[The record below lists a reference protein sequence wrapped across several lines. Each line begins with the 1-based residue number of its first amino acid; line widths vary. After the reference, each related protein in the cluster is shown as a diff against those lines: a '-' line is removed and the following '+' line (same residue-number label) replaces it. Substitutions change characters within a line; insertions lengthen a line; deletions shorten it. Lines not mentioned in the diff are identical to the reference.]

1 MSLPWVSG
9 QTCAGTYQSILL
21 YQGLRAGTEIAGLL
35 PADTVLKNV
44 SCAKWT
50 YFCTI
55 PDDLN
60 K

>member
-1 MSLPWVSG
+1 MSLPGVSG
-9 QTCAGTYQSILL
+9 QACTGTYQSILL

-35 PADTVLKNV
+35 RADTILKNF
-44 SCAKWT
+44 SGAKWT
-50 YFCTI
+50 CFCTI